1 MVVVYMI
8 TWYEELYFLL
18 YDDTCEGIEGA
29 TILHREYT
37 DNT

>member
-1 MVVVYMI
+1 MK
-8 TWYEELYFLL
+8 ELYFLL
-18 YDDTCEGIEGA
+18 RDDTCEGIEGA